1 LQQEH
6 TKTYTLQSRPGHKD
20 VGVKGAIEVKIIIK
34 DKNSKKDKEK
44 KGRNKSNRS
53 KRATTSA
60 VSLPSAPTSSPALGS
75 GSPEVV
81 RESVR
86 VRARLRVGGN

>member
-6 TKTYTLQSRPGHKD
+6 AKTYALQSRPGHKD

-60 VSLPSAPTSSPALGS
+60 VSLPSTPTSPALGS